1 MRNPFKRRAK
11 ALTATSEVV
20 QSLRGGWSPLPQLGG
35 GARQRIVEA
44 FQTAKTANYAWL
56 YANSPALRS
65 VIDVIVRNVG
75 QLEMRLYEEIDES
88 ERRPRPDHPAALSLR
103 YPSETVPADQF
114 VRTMFRDYLI
124 SADAVAVMFP
134 APSQRISFKWIP
146 ISRVQFLGS
155 NMFDADTYRI
165 YDQLSGSYTDV
176 PAARVLHWRGEHPED
191 PRLGLSHLETLRSIL
206 AEEAAMQQANIEL
219 ANSGMSQQTWV
230 YRPGDAPDWSN
241 EARRGFEEDLANRIR
256 GSNKLPVV
264 LEEGMELRPMGV
276 SPKDAEALD
285 LRKWIK
291 GEVADEYGVPRGMV
305 GLADNLEEARSQFYT
320 DTLPP
325 YCEEF
330 TKMLNLRILVR
341 EYGWTAG
348 CFEFNLDEKQ
358 MGDER
363 IKTYVSATGRSVML
377 TNEARAKLNLPPVEG
392 GDELVTPL
400 NVTVGANPQPSVDVV
415 NPADPQGQPRGV
427 GYDQQPSKALPVPDT
442 KAAEKLPQLHP
453 GRKAELDRQH
463 RNIDQMQAVVQRH
476 FNRLERSLRAKAG
489 TADWRRWDKEFSDD
503 LNGAL
508 ERIVEAEGGIYAMK
522 LGGYDFDVRRVKNY
536 LLAMAQGA
544 AQAINDT
551 IRSEITDMGLD
562 DALNQRARHVQSAG
576 TSLGARATTWARQEA
591 ARQVPGSENRMK
603 SWIADTDRHAEFDGD
618 TVPLGADWPAGFAPG
633 GAPNCACTLSI
644 T

>member
-1 MRNPFKRRAK
+1 MRNPFKRREK
-11 ALTATSEVV
+11 ALTGSSEVIQAV
-20 QSLRGGWSPLPQLGG
+20 SGGWTPLPQLGG
-35 GARQRIVEA
+35 GSRQRIVEA

-65 VIDVIVRNVG
+65 VVDVIVRNVG
-75 QLEMRLYEEIDES
+75 QLDLRLYEEIDES
-88 ERRPRPDHPAALSLR
+88 ERQPRPDHPAALSLR

-114 VRTMFRDYLI
+114 IRTMFRDYLI
-124 SADAVAVMFP
+124 SADAVALMFAVP
-134 APSQRISFKWIP
+134 GQRIGFKWLP

-155 NMFDADTYRI
+155 NMFDVDTYRI
-165 YDQLSGSYTDV
+165 YDQLSGAYSDW
-176 PAARVLHWRGEHPED
+176 PASQILHWRGENPDD

-219 ANSGMSQQTWV
+219 ANSGMAQQTWV
-230 YRPGDAPDWSN
+230 YRPMEAPDWTN
-241 EARRGFEEDLANRIR
+241 EDRGAMEQDLANRIR
-256 GSNKLPVV
+256 RSNKLPVV

-305 GLADNLEEARSQFYT
+305 GLADNLEQARSQFYT

-341 EYGWTAG
+341 EYGWTEG

-363 IKTYVSATGRSVML
+363 IKTLVSATGRAVIL
-377 TNEARAKLNLPPVEG
+377 TNEARAKLNLPPVDG
-392 GDELVTPL
+392 GDELVTPM
-400 NVTVGANPQPSVDVV
+400 NVIVGDNPKPSPQVM
-415 NPADPQGQPRGV
+415 PPQDPNGP
-427 GYDQQPSKALPVPDT
+427 QQDGSYRAEPPKALA
-442 KAAEKLPQLHP
+442 KAQEYEPLPQLHP
-453 GRKAELDRQH
+453 GRKAELERQY
-463 RNIDQMQAVVQRH
+463 RNIDTMQAVVQKH
-476 FNRLERSLRAKAG
+476 FNRLERSLKAKGA
-489 TADWRRWDKEFSDD
+489 ADWRRWDKEFTSDLD
-503 LNGAL
+503 SAL
-508 ERIVEAEGGIYAMK
+508 ERIVETEGSITAMR
-522 LGGYDFDVRRVKNY
+522 LGGHDFDVRRVKNY

-551 IRSEITDMGLD
+551 IQSEIKDMGLD
-562 DALNQRARHVQSAG
+562 GAMNQRARHVASAG

-591 ARQVPGSENRMK
+591 ARQTPGGDQRMK
-603 SWIADTDRHAEFDGD
+603 TWIADTDRHAEFDGD
-618 TVPLGADWPAGFAPG
+618 TVPVDADWPAGFAPG
-633 GAPNCACTLSI
+633 GAPNCACTMSI
-644 T
+644 V